1 MKKIALVAAVV
12 GVMGF
17 AGAASADED
26 MQAMAQAKGCLGC
39 HSVEAKIVGP
49 AYKDVA
55 AKYKGDAGAVDRL
68 AKKVV
73 AGGVGVWGEIPM
85 PPNASVTPEE
95 AKKLV
100 TWVLSH

>member
-1 MKKIALVAAVV
+1 MKKIAMAVAAVSV
-12 GVMGF
+12 LGLSGV
-17 AGAASADED
+17 ASADE
-26 MQAMAQAKGCLGC
+26 MQDLATAKGCLGC
-39 HSVEAKIVGP
+39 HSVDAKIVGP

-55 AKYKGDAGAVDRL
+55 AKYKGDASAEDKL

-73 AGGVGVWGEIPM
+73 DGGVGVWGDVPM

-100 TWVLSH
+100 HWVLSH